1 MKKKSKFSIKSTFAV
16 AEEQFILEFDLGDIY
31 LREDVVFE
39 KDLDECMLEIRLNLE
54 EFYQIERYKTFEIKM
69 KYYCPDIKEINE
81 HKINKNKNYGG
92 NLNNYYYVDLFKF
105 NQETKI
111 LNICED
117 FWWGRELW
125 TIQYIIKRLI
135 NLEKIYFIGRYFL
148 NKRGEDLSD
157 HEDDEVIRNTYNN
170 PNWED
175 EHWVHPHEDE
185 DDLTHLVFLRK
196 QIDEKMN
203 PKIKIE
209 FEYLPDESFDLL
221 NNTKLY
227 KILINERI

>member
-1 MKKKSKFSIKSTFAV
+1 MSKEKKTLNIKSSFAA

-31 LREDVVFE
+31 LREDVVFK

-81 HKINKNKNYGG
+81 HKTNKNKNYGG

-105 NQETKI
+105 NQKTKI

-117 FWWGRELW
+117 FWVGYELW

-135 NLEKIYFIGRYFL
+135 NLEKIYFIDRYFL
-148 NKRGEDLSD
+148 NKKGEDLSD
-157 HEDDEVIRNTYNN
+157 HEEYEFIRNTYNN

-175 EHWVHPHEDE
+175 QQWVEPHENE
-185 DDLTHLVFLRK
+185 HDLTHLVFLRK
-196 QIDEKMN
+196 QINQIMN

-209 FEYLPDESFDLL
+209 FEYLPDDDLDLL
-221 NNTKLY
+221 KQH
-227 KILINERI
+227 KVI

>member
-1 MKKKSKFSIKSTFAV
+1 MSKEKKTLNIKSSFAA

-39 KDLDECMLEIRLNLE
+39 KDLDECIPEIRLNFE

-81 HKINKNKNYGG
+81 HKINENKNYGG

-111 LNICED
+111 LNICGD
-117 FWWGRELW
+117 FWVGRELW

-157 HEDDEVIRNTYNN
+157 HEENEVIRNTYNN

-175 EHWVHPHEDE
+175 DHWLHPHEDE
-185 DDLTHLVFLRK
+185 DDLAHLVFLRK

-221 NNTKLY
+221 KQH
-227 KILINERI
+227 KVI

>member
-1 MKKKSKFSIKSTFAV
+1 MKKSKFSIKSTFAV

-92 NLNNYYYVDLFKF
+92 YLNNYYYVDLFKF

-221 NNTKLY
+221 KQH
-227 KILINERI
+227 KVI